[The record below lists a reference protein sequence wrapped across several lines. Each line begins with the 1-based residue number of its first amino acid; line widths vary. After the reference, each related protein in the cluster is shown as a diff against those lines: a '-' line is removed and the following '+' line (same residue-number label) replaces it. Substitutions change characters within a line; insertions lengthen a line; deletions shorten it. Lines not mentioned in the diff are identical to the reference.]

1 MAVRN
6 TYDHEN
12 GPHSVHGFRTGRF
25 DFGINTTFIIYRLG
39 ETLID
44 AGPTNQ
50 RLWQFL
56 PLAMLRI

>member
-6 TYDHEN
+6 TYDHIN

-44 AGPTNQ
+44 AGRWHFITRNSQ
-50 RLWQFL
+50 C
-56 PLAMLRI
+56 